1 MAGIYLHIP
10 FCKQKCN
17 YCNFHFS
24 TSLRGK
30 DEMIAALHRELD
42 LQQHYLSGQTLE
54 TVYFGGGTP
63 SLLSADEISRLSD
76 RIFRLFPNHSVRE
89 FTLEANPDDLTIP
102 YLRALRNTPV
112 SRFSI
117 GVQSFRDADLLYMN
131 RAHNASEADYAIK
144 AAQDIGFSNITIDLI
159 YGVPGLSDADWKA
172 NLLKVRDL
180 ELPHFSAYALTVEEG
195 TLLHRQIRK
204 KTSAPVD
211 EGQSAGQFR
220 ILMAQAEVMGFE
232 HYEISNL
239 AKNGAYAIHNTNY
252 WKGVPYLGI
261 GPSAHSFDGR
271 KRRWNIANNAL
282 YTQGILKDSRLIY
295 EEEELTEEQRLNE
308 YIMTSV
314 RTIWGCE
321 LERIGKEYGETV
333 ATALEK
339 DSESFR
345 ERGWATLTGDR
356 RLVLT
361 PEGKLYADHIAG
373 ELFR

>member
-1 MAGIYLHIP
+1 
-10 FCKQKCN
+10 
-17 YCNFHFS
+17 
-24 TSLRGK
+24 
-30 DEMIAALHRELD
+30 
-42 LQQHYLSGQTLE
+42 
-54 TVYFGGGTP
+54 
-63 SLLSADEISRLSD
+63 
-76 RIFRLFPNHSVRE
+76 
-89 FTLEANPDDLTIP
+89 
-102 YLRALRNTPV
+102 
-112 SRFSI
+112 
-117 GVQSFRDADLLYMN
+117 MN